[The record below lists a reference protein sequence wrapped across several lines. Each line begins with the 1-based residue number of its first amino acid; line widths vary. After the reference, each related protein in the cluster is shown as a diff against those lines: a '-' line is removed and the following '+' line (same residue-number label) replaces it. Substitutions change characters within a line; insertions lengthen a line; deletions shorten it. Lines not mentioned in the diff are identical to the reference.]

1 MEENI
6 KLIDLVIEI
15 IDARAPLSTRNPDID
30 TLSVG
35 KFRMILLNKSDMS
48 DKNDNIKWCNY
59 FESKGIK
66 CIEVNSKTGLGI
78 KGIDKTIKEVCKEK
92 IERDRKR
99 GILNRPIRCM
109 IVGIPNVG
117 KSTLMNAL
125 VGERLSII
133 TSKAQT
139 TRHRIMGIVNGDD
152 FQIVYTDT
160 PGIVNPHYKLHEQ
173 MMGFVNSALED
184 ADLFILVT
192 EIGETFKN
200 QEVLAKIIR
209 SETPVILVIN
219 KIDLSDQQTINDK
232 IAYWRNQIPRAIIIP
247 ASATEH
253 FNIDNIFDNILD
265 LLPEN
270 PPYFPK
276 DELTDRS
283 MRFFVSEIIREK
295 LLLFY
300 QKEIPY
306 SCEVAVESYE
316 EKEGVD
322 NIRAVIF
329 VERESQKAILIGH
342 QGKSIKKV
350 GIEAR
355 KDIEEF
361 TGKRCFLNLYIK
373 VLKDWRNSDRAL
385 KQFGY
390 ESE

>member
-1 MEENI
+1 MHKSGFVNI
-6 KLIDLVIEI
+6 IG
-15 IDARAPLSTRNPDID
+15 N
-30 TLSVG
+30 
-35 KFRMILLNKSDMS
+35 
-48 DKNDNIKWCNY
+48 
-59 FESKGIK
+59 
-66 CIEVNSKTGLGI
+66 
-78 KGIDKTIKEVCKEK
+78 
-92 IERDRKR
+92 
-99 GILNRPIRCM
+99 
-109 IVGIPNVG
+109 PNVG

-139 TRHRIMGIVNGDD
+139 TRHRIMGIVNGED

-173 MMGFVNSALED
+173 MMGFVHSALED
-184 ADLFILVT
+184 ADLFLLVT

-219 KIDLSDQQTINDK
+219 KIDLSDQQTIRDK
-232 IAYWRNQIPRAIIIP
+232 MAYWHNQIPRAVIVP
-247 ASATEH
+247 ASATER
-253 FNIDNIFDNILD
+253 FNIDTIFDHILD

-295 LLLFY
+295 LLLYY

-322 NIRAVIF
+322 NIGAVIY

-342 QGKSIKKV
+342 KGMSIKKV

-361 TGKRCFLNLYIK
+361 TGKKCFLNIYIK
-373 VLKDWRNSDRAL
+373 VMKDWRNNDRAL
-385 KQFGY
+385 RQFGY
-390 ESE
+390 QTD

>member
-1 MEENI
+1 MHKAGFVNI
-6 KLIDLVIEI
+6 IG
-15 IDARAPLSTRNPDID
+15 N
-30 TLSVG
+30 
-35 KFRMILLNKSDMS
+35 
-48 DKNDNIKWCNY
+48 
-59 FESKGIK
+59 
-66 CIEVNSKTGLGI
+66 
-78 KGIDKTIKEVCKEK
+78 
-92 IERDRKR
+92 
-99 GILNRPIRCM
+99 
-109 IVGIPNVG
+109 PNVG

-139 TRHRIMGIVNGDD
+139 TRHRMGIVNGED

-173 MMGFVNSALED
+173 MMGVVRNALED
-184 ADLFILVT
+184 ADLFLLVT
-192 EIGETFKN
+192 EVGETLKN
-200 QEVLAKIIR
+200 QELLERIIR
-209 SETPVILVIN
+209 SDTPIILVIN
-219 KIDLSDQQTINDK
+219 KIDLSNQQQVTDK
-232 IAYWRNQIPRAIIIP
+232 IAYWHNQIPRAVIIP
-247 ASATEH
+247 ASATER
-253 FNIDNIFDNILD
+253 FNIDSIFDHIIQ

-295 LLLFY
+295 LLLYY

-322 NIRAVIF
+322 NIRAIIY
-329 VERESQKAILIGH
+329 VERESQRAILIGH

-361 TGKRCFLNLYIK
+361 TGKKCFLNLYVK
-373 VLKDWRNSDRAL
+373 VMKDWRNSDRAL

-390 ESE
+390 ETSD

>member
-1 MEENI
+1 MHKSGFVNI
-6 KLIDLVIEI
+6 IG
-15 IDARAPLSTRNPDID
+15 N
-30 TLSVG
+30 
-35 KFRMILLNKSDMS
+35 
-48 DKNDNIKWCNY
+48 
-59 FESKGIK
+59 
-66 CIEVNSKTGLGI
+66 
-78 KGIDKTIKEVCKEK
+78 
-92 IERDRKR
+92 
-99 GILNRPIRCM
+99 
-109 IVGIPNVG
+109 PNVG

-139 TRHRIMGIVNGDD
+139 TRHRIMGIVNGED

-173 MMGFVNSALED
+173 MMGFVHSALED
-184 ADLFILVT
+184 ADLFLLVT

-200 QEVLAKIIR
+200 QDVLAKIIK
-209 SETPVILVIN
+209 SNTPVILAIN
-219 KIDLSDQQTINDK
+219 KIDLSDQQTIHDR
-232 IAYWRNQIPRAIIIP
+232 IAYWQNQIPRAIIVP
-247 ASATEH
+247 CSATEG
-253 FNIDNIFDNILD
+253 FNIDTIFDHILE

-295 LLLFY
+295 LLLYY

-306 SCEVAVESYE
+306 SCEVAVENYQ
-316 EKEGVD
+316 EKDGVD

-361 TGKRCFLNLYIK
+361 TDKKCFLNLYIK
-373 VLKDWRNSDRAL
+373 VMKDWRNSDRAL
-385 KQFGY
+385 KLFGY
-390 ESE
+390 ETD